1 MDTESNRKASNG
13 RIRSGFV
20 WKPTA
25 GILGTLLAFAI
36 AYGCNRKEEGIHP
49 ALKDLTEAVYASGS
63 IYPRNEYK
71 VLANADGTLQQK
83 LVSEGD
89 SVRRN
94 QLLFVL
100 EGITQGAREQA
111 AANIYRQSQAN
122 LGANS
127 PVLAEL
133 EAQVRTAQ
141 TRLANDSVNYS
152 RFRDLYQQNATSKA
166 ELERAQ
172 LAYQTSRNDYAARRS
187 SLQRTRNQLYVD
199 LQNSRSQYVATGQEQ
214 GNTRVRSFVD
224 GKVYEILK
232 EPGEVVRRNDQ
243 LALIG
248 SGRDVFVK
256 LAVDESDFG
265 KIRVGQAVMVK
276 ADVYPDKV
284 FKARVRKIYP
294 KLNRVDQ
301 SFRVDADFEGEL
313 PDAYYG
319 LTVEANIIISQNNRV
334 LTIPKSYVVGNDS
347 VWVTE
352 NGDKK
357 KVKIVKGAENFD
369 LVQVKGGL
377 NEKSVIVNPE

>member
-1 MDTESNRKASNG
+1 MDTKLDYGFHNEVLNSPAVKIKTVRLL
-13 RIRSGFV
+13 SGLV
-20 WKPTA
+20 
-25 GILGTLLAFAI
+25 LLTVF
-36 AYGCNRKEEGIHP
+36 YGCNRTENGTHP
-49 ALKDLTEAVYASGS
+49 AYKDLTEAVYASGS

-71 VLANADGTLQQK
+71 VLANADGILQQK

-89 SVRRN
+89 SVKRN
-94 QLLFVL
+94 QLVFVL
-100 EGITQGAREQA
+100 EGITQGAREVA

-122 LGANS
+122 LNANS

-133 EAQVRTAQ
+133 EAQLRTAQ
-141 TRLANDSVNYS
+141 TRLSNDSVNYI
-152 RFRDLYQQNATSKA
+152 RYRDLYQQNATSKA
-166 ELERAQ
+166 ELERVQ
-172 LAYQTSRNDYAARRS
+172 LAYQTAGNDFAARRS

-199 LQNSRSQYVATGQEQ
+199 LQNSRSQYVASGQDQ

-224 GKVYEILK
+224 GKVYEISK

-265 KIRVGQAVMVK
+265 KIRMGQEVMVK

-284 FKARVRKIYP
+284 FRAKVQKIYP

-301 SFRVDADFEGEL
+301 SFRVDANFVGEL

-319 LTVEANIIISQNNRV
+319 LTVEANIVISQNNRV

-347 VWVTE
+347 VWVNE

-357 KVKIVKGAENFD
+357 KIRVVKGAENFD
-369 LVQVKGGL
+369 LVQVKSGL
-377 NEKSVIVNPE
+377 NEQSVVVNPE

>member
-1 MDTESNRKASNG
+1 MTVFS
-13 RIRSGFV
+13 
-20 WKPTA
+20 
-25 GILGTLLAFAI
+25 
-36 AYGCNRKEEGIHP
+36 GCNRGEDGAHP
-49 ALKDLTEAVYASGS
+49 TYKDLTEAVYASGS

-71 VLANADGTLQQK
+71 VLANADGILQQK

-89 SVRRN
+89 SVKRN
-94 QLLFVL
+94 QLVFVL
-100 EGITQGAREQA
+100 EGVTQSAREQA

-122 LGANS
+122 LNANS
-127 PVLAEL
+127 PVLSEL
-133 EAQVRTAQ
+133 EAQLRTAQ
-141 TRLANDSVNYS
+141 TRLSNDSVNYV
-152 RFRDLYQQNATSKA
+152 RYRDLYQQNATSKA
-166 ELERAQ
+166 ELERVQ
-172 LAYQTSRNDYAARRS
+172 LAYQTSRNDFAARRS

-199 LQNSRSQYVATGQEQ
+199 LQNSRSQYVASGQDQ

-224 GKVYEILK
+224 GKVYEISK

-248 SGRDVFVK
+248 SGRDVFVQ

-265 KIRVGQAVMVK
+265 KIRIGQDVLVK

-284 FKARVRKIYP
+284 FKAKVRKIYP

-301 SFRVDADFEGEL
+301 SFRVDGDFVGER

-319 LTVEANIIISQNNRV
+319 LTVEANIVISQNNRV

-347 VWVTE
+347 VWVAE

-357 KVKIVKGAENFD
+357 KIRIVKGAENFD

-377 NEKSVIVNPE
+377 NETSIVVNPE

>member
-1 MDTESNRKASNG
+1 MKTV
-13 RIRSGFV
+13 FV
-20 WKPTA
+20 LE
-25 GILGTLLAFAI
+25 GILLTTVF
-36 AYGCNRKEEGIHP
+36 YGCNRTEEGTSP
-49 ALKDLTEAVYASGS
+49 TYKDLTEAVYASGS
-63 IYPRNEYK
+63 VFPRNEYK
-71 VLANADGTLQQK
+71 VLANADGILQQQ

-89 SVRRN
+89 SVKRN
-94 QLLFVL
+94 QLVFVL

-122 LGANS
+122 LNTNS

-133 EAQVRTAQ
+133 EAQLQTAQ
-141 TRLANDSVNYS
+141 TRLANDSVNYV
-152 RFRDLYQQNATSKA
+152 RYRDLYQQNATSKA
-166 ELERAQ
+166 ELERVQ
-172 LAYQTSRNDYAARRS
+172 LAYQTSRNDFAARRS

-199 LQNSRSQYVATGQEQ
+199 LQNSRSQYIASGQDQ
-214 GNTRVRSFVD
+214 GNTRIRSFVD
-224 GKVYEILK
+224 GKVYEISK

-248 SGRDVFVK
+248 SGREVFVQ

-265 KIRVGQAVMVK
+265 KIRVGQDVIVK

-284 FKARVRKIYP
+284 FKAIVRKIYP

-301 SFRVDADFEGEL
+301 SFRVDADFVGEL

-319 LTVEANIIISQNNRV
+319 LTVEANIVISQKNRV

-347 VWVTE
+347 VWVKE
-352 NGDKK
+352 NGEAR
-357 KVKIVKGAENFD
+357 KIRIEKGAENFD

-377 NEKSVIVNPE
+377 NEKSIVVNPE